1 MVVNAEENT
10 GPVLASSKDPRVTGI
25 GQLLRATRV
34 DELPQLINV
43 LLADMS
49 LIGPRPERPHFVRLF
64 RDQLPGYEFRLAV
77 KPGITGLAQIYGR
90 YSTTP
95 ELKLRFDLLY
105 IYNYSLLMDMRILLQ
120 TILTLL
126 QTEQAEG
133 FREDGDRTALKSD
146 E

>member
-25 GQLLRATRV
+25 GRFLRATRV